1 MKRRKFIKAGIAL
14 GVLALIAFIFP
25 SFAQAIKRM
34 LREDTEGLQ
43 IDEDAMDQFISDAHK
58 EQFLA
63 TFSTMKKLLIVGHTY
78 FGFLGGILP
87 YRNKYVQY
95 RGQLTG
101 HFLLST
107 DLFRNQMDTTKPVKY
122 TGFYNPYRQPC
133 SNPFSNL
140 FYPEKA

>member
-1 MKRRKFIKAGIAL
+1 MKRRKFIKVGIAL
-14 GVLALIAFIFP
+14 GVLAFVTLIFP
-25 SFAQAIKRM
+25 SFTQAIKKM

-43 IDEDAMDQFISDAHK
+43 IDGDSMDQFINDAHK

-63 TFSTMKKLLIVGHTY
+63 TFSTIKKLLIVVHTY

-101 HFLLST
+101 QFLLST
-107 DLFRNQMDTTKPVKY
+107 DLFRNQMDTTKQVQY

-140 FYPEKA
+140 FYPETA